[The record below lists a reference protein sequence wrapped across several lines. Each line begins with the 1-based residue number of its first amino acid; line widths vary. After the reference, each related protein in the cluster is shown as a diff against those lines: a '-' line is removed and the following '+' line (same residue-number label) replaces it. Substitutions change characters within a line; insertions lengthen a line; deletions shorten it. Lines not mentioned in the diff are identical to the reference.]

1 MAVPCEEDLRHLR
14 CAALPEG
21 PPPPSRLCH
30 TGLSHFGLPLKC
42 YTLDRRSVAVF
53 DMEMKPGLP
62 VRSQGMEVVI
72 CESRKLALPQAERA
86 IPSLLAS

>member
-1 MAVPCEEDLRHLR
+1 
-14 CAALPEG
+14 
-21 PPPPSRLCH
+21 
-30 TGLSHFGLPLKC
+30 
-42 YTLDRRSVAVF
+42 VF
-53 DMEMKPGLP
+53 NMEMKPGLP